1 MGGMIRTIVVL
12 TLFCSASGFI
22 LSYLKDLT
30 APAIEEQLLV
40 NVQGPAI
47 TSVFNRAENNPVSDR
62 HTFETGDGKRVV
74 VFPCF
79 VGNRL
84 MGVAIEGF
92 GKGYGGDVGVIV
104 GFNVEND
111 SLAGVGMTV
120 LKETPGLGM
129 RVREPAFSDQFRNAS
144 FPVALSSAGGR
155 IDAVSGATISSNG
168 VIEAVNKANA
178 VYKELR
184 PQILAQWDK

>member
-62 HTFETGDGKRVV
+62 HTF
-74 VFPCF
+74 
-79 VGNRL
+79 
-84 MGVAIEGF
+84 
-92 GKGYGGDVGVIV
+92 
-104 GFNVEND
+104 
-111 SLAGVGMTV
+111 
-120 LKETPGLGM
+120 
-129 RVREPAFSDQFRNAS
+129 
-144 FPVALSSAGGR
+144 
-155 IDAVSGATISSNG
+155 
-168 VIEAVNKANA
+168 
-178 VYKELR
+178 
-184 PQILAQWDK
+184 

>member
-47 TSVFNRAENNPVSDR
+47 ASVFNRAENNPVSDR
-62 HTFETGDGKRVV
+62 HTFETASGRKVV

-84 MGVAIEGF
+84 EGVALEDF

-111 SLAGVGMTV
+111 TLAGVGMTV
-120 LKETPGLGM
+120 LRETPGLGM
-129 RVREPAFSDQFRNAS
+129 RVREPAFSEQFRNAA

-168 VIEAVNKANA
+168 VVEAVNKANA